1 MRLFSDSRFSHAG
14 DPSMPILKLRELEGL
29 LREGDIVFTRIPG
42 AAFRQ
47 IADATR
53 TWTNHVGIVVGF
65 NRFGAVIAESRVPI
79 ACRTLFS
86 FFVRR
91 SAQGR
96 VAVLRPRQPLSNDDV
111 KRLGGAVRRRLGRFY
126 DTGFSLKSRRQFCS
140 RFVREVLQESTG
152 IVVGDIE
159 TLGDL
164 LARNP
169 DADLRLWKLWYFGRI
184 PWERATVTPASLY
197 ESPALSVVFDG
208 RLTGRGG
215 SGAAI
220 SLWRR
225 SRQRATCRS
234 RSRTSPAS
242 TATTHI
248 PQGPGPS

>member
-1 MRLFSDSRFSHAG
+1 MRLSSNPRCSNVSG
-14 DPSMPILKLRELEGL
+14 SLLPVLKRRELEGL

-65 NRFGAVIAESRVPI
+65 NRFGPVIAESRVPLS
-79 ACRTLFS
+79 CRTLFS

-111 KRLGGAVRRRLGRFY
+111 QRLDGAVRRRLGRFY

-159 TLGDL
+159 TLGEL

-197 ESPALSVVFDG
+197 GSPALSVVFDG
-208 RLTGRGG
+208 RLSGG
-215 SGAAI
+215 MRIPLS
-220 SLWRR
+220 
-225 SRQRATCRS
+225 
-234 RSRTSPAS
+234 SPLRN
-242 TATTHI
+242 
-248 PQGPGPS
+248 

>member
-1 MRLFSDSRFSHAG
+1 MSLSSDSRFSHAG
-14 DPSMPILKLRELEGL
+14 DLSMPVLKLRELEGL

-42 AAFRQ
+42 APFRQ
-47 IADATR
+47 IADATH

-65 NRFGAVIAESRVPI
+65 NRFGAVIAESRIPVS
-79 ACRTLFS
+79 CRTLFP

-111 KRLGGAVRRRLGRFY
+111 LRLGGAVRRRLGRFY

-164 LARNP
+164 LVRNP

-208 RLTGRGG
+208 RLPG
-215 SGAAI
+215 
-220 SLWRR
+220 
-225 SRQRATCRS
+225 RQRGRQISACPR
-234 RSRTSPAS
+234 
-242 TATTHI
+242 
-248 PQGPGPS
+248 G